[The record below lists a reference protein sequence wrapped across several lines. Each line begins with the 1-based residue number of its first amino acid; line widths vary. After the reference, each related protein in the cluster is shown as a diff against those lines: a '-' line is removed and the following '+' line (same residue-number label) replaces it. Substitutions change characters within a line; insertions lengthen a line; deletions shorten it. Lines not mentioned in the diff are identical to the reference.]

1 MTKELAGGPLIES
14 VEARAYRIP
23 TDGRQ
28 GDGTFHWSA
37 TELLVVH
44 IRAGG
49 EVGWGYSYTGALAG
63 AALVRDTLAPS
74 VMGRR
79 AMNLPSLWRHMD
91 QALRKTGRPGLRLLG
106 PAALEHAQVVH
117 QAQHDNETASR
128 RRVA

>member
-28 GDGTFHWSA
+28 GGGTFHWSA

-49 EVGWGYSYTGALAG
+49 EVGWGYSYIGALAG
-63 AALVRDTLAPS
+63 AALLRDTLAPN
-74 VMGRR
+74 VMGSRAIDLPRLRR
-79 AMNLPSLWRHMD
+79 HINQS
-91 QALRKTGRPGLRLLG
+91 LRKTAR
-106 PAALEHAQVVH
+106 A
-117 QAQHDNETASR
+117 
-128 RRVA
+128 